1 MVRLSVLVC
10 LSLALPVVRA
20 QNYAVAKILGS
31 VPGSAIEGTV
41 TFEQDASAPA
51 TGVTEQPPMTVTY
64 DIKNLPSNSP
74 PLGFGFH
81 VHQYGDTRITD
92 KLTTMAAHFVPFM
105 MCDDPTDAACKA
117 MIEND
122 SVHGMPPSTRRQPG
136 DMGNIPCPDAL
147 VGCDDTSAGGDVSGT
162 LVIGQQKMSLTDS
175 MRSIVGRVI
184 VIHSGTAPHPNP
196 NPPANRNLK
205 QDLGRTTP
213 QP

>member
-41 TFEQDASAPA
+41 TFEQAASAPA

-105 MCDDPTDAACKA
+105 ICEDPEDTTCQDDA
-117 MIEND
+117 
-122 SVHGMPPSTRRQPG
+122 VHGLPPNSRRQPG
-136 DMGNIPCPDAL
+136 DMGNIVAENS
-147 VGCDDTSAGGDVSGT
+147 VAKGT
-162 LVIGQQKMSLTDS
+162 LTIGQGKMSLVHE
-175 MRSIVGRVI
+175 MRSIIGRVI
-184 VIHSGTAPHPNP
+184 VIHSKTAPHPNP
-196 NPPANRNLK
+196 NRPTHRNLK
-205 QDLGRTTP
+205 QDLGGTTP
-213 QP
+213 YRYRYR

>member
-31 VPGSAIEGTV
+31 AANSPIAGTV
-41 TFEQDASAPA
+41 TFEQDASAPLGA
-51 TGVTEQPPMTVTY
+51 MTVKY
-64 DIKNLPSNSP
+64 SISGLPPSP
-74 PLGFGFH
+74 PQGFGFH

-105 MCDDPTDAACKA
+105 MCDDPTDADCKA

-122 SVHGMPPSTRRQPG
+122 SVHGMPPSPRRQPG
-136 DMGNIPCPDAL
+136 DMGNIPCDEDAFD
-147 VGCDDTSAGGDVSGT
+147 GCSDTSAGGVVSGT
-162 LVIGQQKMSLTDS
+162 LVIGQGKMSLTDS

-184 VIHSGTAPHPNP
+184 VIHSQ
-196 NPPANRNLK
+196 
-205 QDLGRTTP
+205 QDLGGTTP
-213 QP
+213 

>member
-41 TFEQDASAPA
+41 TFEQAASAPA

-105 MCDDPTDAACKA
+105 ICEDPQDTTCRDDA
-117 MIEND
+117 
-122 SVHGMPPSTRRQPG
+122 VHGMPPSTRRQPG
-136 DMGNIPCPDAL
+136 DMGNIEVTGGAAVSP
-147 VGCDDTSAGGDVSGT
+147 AGGLT
-162 LVIGQQKMSLTDS
+162 IGQGKMSLVHE

-184 VIHSGTAPHPNP
+184 VIHSKTAPHPNP
-196 NPPANRNLK
+196 NRPAHRNLK
-205 QDLGRTTP
+205 QDLGGTTP
-213 QP
+213 YPYRYR

>member
-41 TFEQDASAPA
+41 TFEQAASAPA

-105 MCDDPTDAACKA
+105 ICEDPDDTTCQDDA
-117 MIEND
+117 
-122 SVHGMPPSTRRQPG
+122 VHGLPPNSRRQPG
-136 DMGNIPCPDAL
+136 DMGNIVAENS
-147 VGCDDTSAGGDVSGT
+147 VAKGT
-162 LVIGQQKMSLTDS
+162 LTIGQGKMSLVHE

-184 VIHSGTAPHPNP
+184 VIHSKTAPHPNP
-196 NPPANRNLK
+196 NRPAHRNLK
-205 QDLGRTTP
+205 QDLGGTTP